1 MISKNIEKYV
11 VILSIFFLLIIF
23 HYYLIP
29 NGKKLYYYYKL
40 KNFKSTQGIIT
51 VATYRKLRVYS
62 KHGGPSYYK
71 YLPVIQFKYNV
82 NGKNYVSNNF
92 PTIVMYSDE
101 IKEFLKKF
109 SENKK
114 ITVYYNPQNPS
125 EAFLFIKKE
134 KPNFIN
140 LIIFSLIAV
149 ILLYRVIIFFLKKD
163 A

>member
-23 HYYLIP
+23 HCYLIP

-62 KHGGPSYYK
+62 KHGASSYYK

-82 NGKNYVSNNF
+82 NERTYTSNNF

-109 SENKK
+109 PVNKK

-125 EAFLFIKKE
+125 EAFLFVEKE

-140 LIIFSLIAV
+140 LIIFSLIAI